1 MKVKNFFATAALA
14 VVVSSSLV
22 GCGGPKTI
30 PANVAPAVEQSK
42 KLLQDIASSGASPG
56 SGGMIL
62 NEALTEI
69 GKTDAGK
76 AKSLQAD
83 VDAIMSATKPEDLK
97 AKAKALLEKL

>member
-42 KLLQDIASSGASPG
+42 KLLQEIATSGNSPG
-56 SGGMIL
+56 SGAMIL
-62 NEALTEI
+62 NEALAEI
-69 GKTDAGK
+69 GKTDAAK
-76 AKSLQAD
+76 AKTLEAD
-83 VDAIMSATKPEDLK
+83 VAAFMTATKPEDLK